1 MASPASD
8 QRMAEAGGVG
18 TLLEMAADEGMYA
31 AGAEAARTRGPRSA
45 GGVGAVARWLIDD
58 EGQVSVEHLSGRT
71 EFSKRE
77 DILVELAEKG
87 FLGWGGS
94 VLAGWEGAAR

>member
-1 MASPASD
+1 
-8 QRMAEAGGVG
+8 MAEAGGVG

-31 AGAEAARTRGPRSA
+31 AGAEAARTRG
-45 GGVGAVARWLIDD
+45 GFGAVARWLIDD